1 MMNYKTNNLDVDEFL
16 RALCEKKLETLQKFF
31 QEHQEVSA
39 DIEFQLEGASNSG
52 KQYKIEVNLTIDG
65 QLYRAE
71 ATEESFEQAID
82 EVRNELDKELRRD
95 KRKRTSLMKRG
106 GRALKNL
113 LRFGK

>member
-1 MMNYKTNNLDVDEFL
+1 MNYKTNNLDIDEFL
-16 RALCEKKLETLQKFF
+16 QALCEKKLQTLQKFF

-39 DIEFQLEGASNSG
+39 DIEFHLEGASNAG

-82 EVRNELDKELRRD
+82 EVRDELDKELRRE
-95 KRKRTSLMKRG
+95 KKKRTSLVRRG
-106 GRALKNL
+106 GRAFKNL